1 MEGPG
6 AHPAKLNYL
15 RSCMVEEIE
24 FREIKLDD
32 PETKRQKGDAI
43 AVIRN
48 GRQVAF
54 LPEADRVRR
63 ALNLPLKE
71 IEYTFNNFLTIMG
84 REPTSDEREFWRAVV
99 DFKRGQKR

>member
-1 MEGPG
+1 MEGQG
-6 AHPAKLNYL
+6 ANPAKLKYL

-24 FREIKLDD
+24 FREIKLED
-32 PETKRQKGDAI
+32 PETKRQKRDAI
-43 AVIRN
+43 AVFRN

-54 LPEADRVRR
+54 LPEADRLRR
-63 ALNLPLKE
+63 VLNLPLKE
-71 IEYTFNNFLTIMG
+71 IHYTFNNFSTIMG